1 MSNGSMK
8 EQLGRLMVKTGVDE
22 EETSNMTNGKFT
34 LSNMPKKKS
43 SPPSVPANPKMWV
56 GDGVDHINISRRG
69 LTELGQALD
78 PATFLPFTHN
88 VFGYFSSVSA
98 FWDFI
103 ETGCK
108 EERLR
113 DPKFHV
119 RQKLKGQ
126 LERILVPN
134 IEFLILDA
142 MYQRIAANPPLVEAI
157 KQSTLPFDCYVVEQE
172 TNKRFRKSVVSWI
185 YEGMEVIRTAIKN
198 DTQPNFVK
206 WNNRKKKS
214 QIMEEFL
221 ELTGWKP
228 KVAKSL
234 EENSL
239 LRTILEQK
247 QHAGEYSKTNVQR
260 RHPVKT
266 LQRDHN
272 PEAVLQTDVNLE
284 LDPRDPSPQRT
295 IEKVVDLTSQTRTQ
309 FFPTMFYK
317 DQTNELQFP
326 EAVLQTDAKQEV
338 DEETF
343 NQEVKRPETEVEAE
357 TTLTEATTVETVTVE
372 VTSETTEET
381 KVSESL
387 VVVPTSSE
395 ETN

>member
-22 EETSNMTNGKFT
+22 GESNNMSNGKFT

-43 SPPSVPANPKMWV
+43 SSSSVPANPKMWV

-142 MYQRIAANPPLVEAI
+142 RYQRIAANPPLVEAI

-172 TNKRFRKSVVSWI
+172 TNKRFRKSAVSWI

-247 QHAGEYSKTNVQR
+247 QQAGEYSKTNVQR

-272 PEAVLQTDVNLE
+272 PEAVLQTDV
-284 LDPRDPSPQRT
+284 
-295 IEKVVDLTSQTRTQ
+295 
-309 FFPTMFYK
+309 
-317 DQTNELQFP
+317 
-326 EAVLQTDAKQEV
+326 KQEV

-343 NQEVKRPETEVEAE
+343 NQEVKRPETEAE
-357 TTLTEATTVETVTVE
+357 TTLTETTTVETVAVE

>member
-1 MSNGSMK
+1 MK
-8 EQLGRLMVKTGVDE
+8 EQLGRLMVTAVSVE
-22 EETSNMTNGKFT
+22 EKDGEMPNGKFT
-34 LSNMPKKKS
+34 SNNTPKKKS
-43 SPPSVPANPKMWV
+43 MSTNVPANPKFWV

-78 PATFLPFTHN
+78 PATFLPFTHS

-113 DPKFHV
+113 DPKFYV
-119 RQKLKGQ
+119 RQKLKEQ
-126 LERILVPN
+126 LERIKVPDM
-134 IEFLILDA
+134 EFLILDA

-157 KQSTLPFDCYVVEQE
+157 KQSTLPFDCYVVDTE
-172 TNKRFRKSVVSWI
+172 TNKRFRKSAVSWI
-185 YEGMEVIRTAIKN
+185 YEGMEVIRTAIKK

-206 WNNRKKKS
+206 WNNCKKKS
-214 QIMEEFL
+214 QIMEDFL

-247 QHAGEYSKTNVQR
+247 QQTGEQTKPGIQR

-266 LQRDHN
+266 IQRDQAF
-272 PEAVLQTDVNLE
+272 ESVLQTDV
-284 LDPRDPSPQRT
+284 
-295 IEKVVDLTSQTRTQ
+295 
-309 FFPTMFYK
+309 
-317 DQTNELQFP
+317 
-326 EAVLQTDAKQEV
+326 KQEV
-338 DEETF
+338 GPEIFIQVVEQTTE
-343 NQEVKRPETEVEAE
+343 QQVEKSVEQPTEALTPETEVKTEEPVNE
-357 TTLTEATTVETVTVE
+357 TQE
-372 VTSETTEET
+372 VTSTDNAVEKEQPLE
-381 KVSESL
+381 
-387 VVVPTSSE
+387 
-395 ETN
+395 

>member
-8 EQLGRLMVKTGVDE
+8 EQLGRLMVTAVSVE
-22 EETSNMTNGKFT
+22 EKDGEMSNGKFT
-34 LSNMPKKKS
+34 SNNAPKKKS
-43 SPPSVPANPKMWV
+43 MSTNVPANPKFWV

-78 PATFLPFTHN
+78 PATFLPFTHS

-113 DPKFHV
+113 DPKFYV
-119 RQKLKGQ
+119 RQKLKEQ
-126 LERILVPN
+126 LERIKVPDM
-134 IEFLILDA
+134 EFLILDA

-157 KQSTLPFDCYVVEQE
+157 KQSTLPFDCYVVDTE

-185 YEGMEVIRTAIKN
+185 YEGMEVIRTAIKK

-206 WNNRKKKS
+206 WNNCKKKS
-214 QIMEEFL
+214 QIMEDFL

-247 QHAGEYSKTNVQR
+247 QQSGEQIKPGIQR

-266 LQRDHN
+266 IQRDQAYE
-272 PEAVLQTDVNLE
+272 PVLQTDV
-284 LDPRDPSPQRT
+284 
-295 IEKVVDLTSQTRTQ
+295 
-309 FFPTMFYK
+309 
-317 DQTNELQFP
+317 
-326 EAVLQTDAKQEV
+326 KQEV
-338 DEETF
+338 DPTVF
-343 NQEVKRPETEVEAE
+343 NQIVEQTTEQQVEQPAE
-357 TTLTEATTVETVTVE
+357 QPAEALEPTTVDKVE
-372 VTSETTEET
+372 GLDSETPTADPTDTVEET
-381 KVSESL
+381 K
-387 VVVPTSSE
+387 
-395 ETN
+395 

>member
-1 MSNGSMK
+1 MK
-8 EQLGRLMVKTGVDE
+8 EQLGRLMVKTGVGE
-22 EETSNMTNGKFT
+22 GEISNESNGKLT
-34 LSNMPKKKS
+34 PNTAPKKKS
-43 SPPSVPANPKMWV
+43 SSPNVPANPKMWI

-119 RQKLKGQ
+119 RQKLKEQ
-126 LERILVPN
+126 LERIHVPD

-172 TNKRFRKSVVSWI
+172 TNKRFRKSAVSWI

-198 DTQPNFVK
+198 DTHPNFVK

-214 QIMEEFL
+214 QIMKDFL

-247 QHAGEYSKTNVQR
+247 QQTGEQTKPGIQR

-266 LQRDHN
+266 IQRDQAF
-272 PEAVLQTDVNLE
+272 ESVLQTDVKQE
-284 LDPRDPSPQRT
+284 VGPT
-295 IEKVVDLTSQTRTQ
+295 IFIQVVEKPDEALNTSQTVE
-309 FFPTMFYK
+309 P
-317 DQTNELQFP
+317 
-326 EAVLQTDAKQEV
+326 VLQTDVKEEV
-338 DEETF
+338 DEQTF
-343 NQEVKRPETEVEAE
+343 NQEVERPEAEVETASTE
-357 TTLTEATTVETVTVE
+357 TTPVETVTTE
-372 VTSETTEET
+372 VVSETTEET
-381 KVSESL
+381 KVSDAP
-387 VVVPTSSE
+387 VVEPTSSE
-395 ETN
+395 EVPATPAENPVETN